1 MSKSSC
7 KLLQSLIII
16 LSGLKKGL
24 ELGKIH
30 TLHFTNL
37 NTSRLG
43 MQSIGLGMAGSITL
57 KRISLHLMNFSPE
70 LISDLTPGIIN
81 CAPLQV
87 LDFSYNSMN
96 D

>member
-7 KLLQSLIII
+7 KLLQMSYTYY
-16 LSGLKKGL
+16 SGLKKGL

-43 MQSIGLGMAGSITL
+43 W
-57 KRISLHLMNFSPE
+57 
-70 LISDLTPGIIN
+70 
-81 CAPLQV
+81 
-87 LDFSYNSMN
+87 
-96 D
+96 

>member
-1 MSKSSC
+1 
-7 KLLQSLIII
+7 
-16 LSGLKKGL
+16 
-24 ELGKIH
+24 
-30 TLHFTNL
+30 
-37 NTSRLG
+37 
-43 MQSIGLGMAGSITL
+43 MQSIGLGMAGSISL